1 MDKEKL
7 LKVVQSKLNKKIEY
21 LEHLIAE
28 LRASNTDTKSS
39 MGDKYETGREMLQ
52 QEINQLQLQLNEL
65 TNQMVQLEKLPL
77 KANTTAINGAL
88 VKTNTGYYFI
98 SVSAGEVVLNGEK
111 IMAISP
117 ETPLAKAL
125 YGKSAGEQFL
135 LNHNVQMV
143 EQIN

>member
-7 LKVVQSKLNKKIEY
+7 LKVVQSKLNKKIES

-125 YGKSAGEQFL
+125 YGKYAGEQFL

>member
-7 LKVVQSKLNKKIEY
+7 LKVVQSKLNKKIES

-125 YGKSAGEQFL
+125 YGKYVGEQFL